1 MSGKIAQFRF
11 KGYKVLS
18 SSIQIKDDKKLNTDL
33 NIEFSRKHTIDNGD
47 GSFNLELNSKIT
59 NKDESI
65 SINISTVGFFDFDRE
80 LPDRL
85 KETFFQSNAVAI
97 LFPYIRA
104 YISTLTSL
112 SGITPITLPTLNLS
126 KIEYSED

>member
-1 MSGKIAQFRF
+1 MSEKIAQFRF

-18 SSIQIKDDKKLNTDL
+18 SSIQIKDDNKLNTDL
-33 NIEFSRKHTIDNGD
+33 NIEFSRKNTIDNGK
-47 GSFNLELNSKIT
+47 SNFKLELNTKIT
-59 NKDESI
+59 NNDESI
-65 SINISTVGFFDFDRE
+65 SINILTVGFFDFDKE
-80 LPDRL
+80 LPDGL
-85 KETFFQSNAVAI
+85 KEIFFQSNAVAI

-112 SGITPITLPTLNLS
+112 SGISPITLPTLNLS